1 MRAAAIVLI
10 LAALRTVAAS
20 APASTAAADRARGR
34 GPAAETGDA
43 GRGNRV
49 ERDDETDDVGA
60 HAEAAAPGDEAGIAG
75 SRIAATAPPI
85 AEVLAAA
92 YASAGL
98 DRHPGRGWIRRTR
111 LAGLIPWV
119 TVRAARDTSW
129 QDAQSEVGH
138 GEVLEVRAT
147 WRLDRLLFDGRELQV
162 ATIEA
167 ARRRE
172 RQRLATR
179 VIHCYFTWRRA
190 AASAGGGSGERR
202 VARAAEA
209 IAELDALTDGWFS
222 DELRRSPPVRAGP
235 PRAAAP

>member
-1 MRAAAIVLI
+1 VEAVMRAAAIAMI
-10 LAALRTVAAS
+10 LAVLGSTGAA
-20 APASTAAADRARGR
+20 APPSPAAADRARGR
-34 GPAAETGDA
+34 GPAAATDDD
-43 GRGNRV
+43 GRSTRA
-49 ERDDETDDVGA
+49 EREDDETDDVGA
-60 HAEAAAPGDEAGIAG
+60 HARAADPGDEAGIAG
-75 SRIAATAPPI
+75 SRIAAAAPPVH
-85 AEVLAAA
+85 EVLAAA

-129 QDAQSEVGH
+129 QDAHSEVGH
-138 GEVLEVRAT
+138 GEVIEVRAT

-179 VIHCYFTWRRA
+179 VIHCYFAWRRA
-190 AASAGGGSGERR
+190 AASAAGGSGARGA
-202 VARAAEA
+202 ARAAEA

-222 DELRRSPPVRAGP
+222 DELARGRRAVP
-235 PRAAAP
+235 

>member
-1 MRAAAIVLI
+1 MRAAAIVMI
-10 LAALRTVAAS
+10 LAVLR
-20 APASTAAADRARGR
+20 STGAAAPRSTG
-34 GPAAETGDA
+34 AEVIEADDEA
-43 GRGNRV
+43 
-49 ERDDETDDVGA
+49 DDETDDIGGQVAGLRGQAVG
-60 HAEAAAPGDEAGIAG
+60 AG
-75 SRIAATAPPI
+75 SRIAAAAPPI
-85 AEVLAAA
+85 RAVLAAA

-129 QDAQSEVGH
+129 QDAHSEVGH

-179 VIHCYFTWRRA
+179 VIHCYFAWRRA
-190 AASAGGGSGERR
+190 AASAAGGSSDRGA
-202 VARAAEA
+202 ARAAEA

-222 DELRRSPPVRAGP
+222 EELRRSSPVRARP